1 MASGGDSD
9 NDLTCRICLQEY
21 TEPKKL
27 PNCGHSFCK
36 SCLISYIS
44 KEIDKNETENE
55 FQCPLCRSINNGPSV
70 KDALAEWIQNLENS
84 AERVPKLEDHCES
97 CKTLAKDS
105 KADYFCLDCQ
115 ESLCK
120 ICSDIR
126 HTLKSLQLHKVVAVG
141 PNEKQSAQKS
151 NDLKMT
157 PDYLKCRLHS
167 DRLIEFYCK
176 DDETLC
182 CAICRDLNHK
192 NCTGVVEVKE
202 RATQENAEA
211 EIKKLKE
218 AIISISA
225 YAETII
231 KARASNIITHKKQ
244 VKCVIPQIQDI
255 RKNIDQIMNAL
266 EINANETAE
275 SLANAYKASA
285 YKEKH
290 ELRAEMMSFTN
301 WSSAIDKAV
310 ESGSL
315 IKMNVVAHL
324 ISEELKQSEA
334 FVFDMSEKFERTRI
348 ELRQGEMLQ
357 AVLNVGINNVEKL
370 ATVNETK
377 CKNELSAYVGR
388 SLLRNCRATKIAG
401 KILGVD
407 SQCTISSLLYFH
419 TDKIVIVDS
428 LCRCIVTNQNFEV
441 LKICDLSSFISD
453 RGTSCNMHTIT
464 RLANSNLVVS
474 VPSAKKLL
482 FLSVGNDMTII
493 ESKTTTYTP
502 KSIYGLKNGDLA
514 IAWDCPVAFGIV
526 SVRDALIAKV
536 YFCTDKAGRQF
547 KTFEHMA
554 VDEIRS
560 HVIQPCTYYRTVYCF
575 DFDGNPKFSYQK
587 DYRFTP
593 YGVALDGDSNIY
605 IGIDCTNYSYP
616 SVHVISPTGSGLYIL
631 TLQFAPS
638 MIAFKKNGKEF
649 AVTRSSCDTKIIT
662 LFELQEQ

>member
-9 NDLTCRICLQEY
+9 KDLTCRICLQEY

-27 PNCGHSFCK
+27 PNCGHPFCK

-44 KEIDKNETENE
+44 KEINKNETENE

-70 KDALAEWIQNLENS
+70 KDTLAEWIQNLDNS
-84 AERVPKLEDHCES
+84 NECAPKLEDQDNCES

-120 ICSDIR
+120 LCSDIR

-141 PNEKQSAQKS
+141 PNEKQSTQKS

-388 SLLRNCRATKIAG
+388 SLLRNCRATEIAV

-407 SQCTISSLLYFH
+407 SHCMISSLLYFH

-441 LKICDLSSFISD
+441 LKICDLSSFISN
-453 RGTSCNMHTIT
+453 RGTSCNMYTIT
-464 RLANSNLVVS
+464 RLANSNLAVS

-482 FLSVGNDMTII
+482 FLSVGDDMTII
-493 ESKTTTYTP
+493 ESKNTKYTP

-514 IAWDCPVAFGIV
+514 IAWDCPVAF
-526 SVRDALIAKV
+526 
-536 YFCTDKAGRQF
+536 
-547 KTFEHMA
+547 
-554 VDEIRS
+554 
-560 HVIQPCTYYRTVYCF
+560 
-575 DFDGNPKFSYQK
+575 
-587 DYRFTP
+587 
-593 YGVALDGDSNIY
+593 
-605 IGIDCTNYSYP
+605 
-616 SVHVISPTGSGLYIL
+616 
-631 TLQFAPS
+631 
-638 MIAFKKNGKEF
+638 
-649 AVTRSSCDTKIIT
+649 
-662 LFELQEQ
+662 